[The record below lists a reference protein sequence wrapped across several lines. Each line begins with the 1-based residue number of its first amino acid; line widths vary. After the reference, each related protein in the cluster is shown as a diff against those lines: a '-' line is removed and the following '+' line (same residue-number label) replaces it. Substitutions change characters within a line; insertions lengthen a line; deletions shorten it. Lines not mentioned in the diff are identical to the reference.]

1 MICSDKEDAD
11 QDADLIEFLVSSLLL
26 LIFNLP
32 CREEKQTRK
41 RKNQKV
47 LEPKLKL
54 SNLNNKTSAFM
65 LKMKNQDMNQVQ
77 NALPK

>member
-77 NALPK
+77 SALPK

>member
-32 CREEKQTRK
+32 CREEQQTRK

-47 LEPKLKL
+47 PEPKLKL

-77 NALPK
+77 SALPK